1 MLSLILSIPLNPVRI
16 HNTIVCMTDGLA
28 RVTAKDVARLA
39 GVDRSTVS
47 RILGRAF
54 DQHCYTPETIRAV
67 ESAAHELNYRPSMTG
82 RSLRTGR
89 SMVVGLIVGDI
100 SNSFFGNLAAEV
112 EPLLRSH
119 RYRLMIGSTSED
131 PGIQASQLEDMLHY
145 DVDGII
151 ISPACTDGLKET
163 MLRRTP
169 VVLIDRPLSRQR
181 LPYVGIDNHNAG
193 RMLGEHLRSLGY
205 RRVGV
210 VMPRVEGDPTI
221 SWRLQGL
228 KVGLNGAA
236 QIIWRET
243 IPTRI
248 DNSSH
253 HAIAKRI
260 LSTKGGVQAIV
271 GLTNDCT
278 ITAME
283 ATRELGLS
291 APDQIG
297 LAGIDDF
304 RAAKLLDPPMTV
316 VAQPIEAIARE
327 AVNYLMSALSG
338 QPRKGD
344 CLLCPE
350 LRVRRSLR
358 SINTSQE
365 IL

>member
-1 MLSLILSIPLNPVRI
+1 MR
-16 HNTIVCMTDGLA
+16 DKAGRA
-28 RVTAKDVARLA
+28 TANDVARLA

-54 DQHCYTPETIRAV
+54 DQHRYAPDTIRAV
-67 ESAAHELNYRPSMTG
+67 ERAAHELNYQPSAAA

-100 SNSFFGNLAAEV
+100 SNSFFGDLAAEI
-112 EPLLRSH
+112 EPLLRAH

-131 PGIQASQLEDMLHY
+131 PGVQAGQLEDMRRY
-145 DVDGII
+145 NVDGII
-151 ISPACTDGLKET
+151 ISPACADGLNDA

-193 RMLGEHLRSLGY
+193 RILGEHLRSLGY

-210 VMPRVEGDPTI
+210 VMPRVENDPTI

-228 KVGLNGAA
+228 TVGLNGAE
-236 QIIWRET
+236 QIVWCER
-243 IPTRI
+243 IPARI
-248 DNSSH
+248 D
-253 HAIAKRI
+253 HASYHKIVKRV
-260 LSTKGGVQAIV
+260 LGTKGGVQAIV

-278 ITAME
+278 ITALE
-283 ATRELGLS
+283 AAREIGL
-291 APDQIG
+291 AVPDRIG

-304 RAAKLLDPPMTV
+304 RAANLVDPPMTV

-327 AVNYLMSALSG
+327 AVDCLMSALSG
-338 QPRKGD
+338 RPPNGD
-344 CLLCPE
+344 RLLGPE

-358 SINTSQE
+358 SIITCQE
-365 IL
+365 SL

>member
-1 MLSLILSIPLNPVRI
+1 
-16 HNTIVCMTDGLA
+16 MTNGLA
-28 RVTAKDVARLA
+28 RATANDVARLA

-54 DQHCYTPETIRAV
+54 DQHRYNQETIRAV
-67 ESAAHELNYRPSMTG
+67 ENAANLLSYRPSMRG

-89 SMVVGLIVGDI
+89 SMTVGLIVGDI
-100 SNSFFGNLAAEV
+100 SNCFFGNLAAEI

-119 RYRLMIGSTSED
+119 QYRLMIGSTSED
-131 PGIQASQLEDMLHY
+131 PKLQASQLEDMMHY

-151 ISPACTDGLKET
+151 ISPACADGIKET

-169 VVLIDRPLSRQR
+169 FVLLDRPLSRHR

-193 RMLGEHLRSLGY
+193 RMLGEHLRGLGY

-210 VMPRVEGDPTI
+210 VMPTVEGDPTI
-221 SWRLQGL
+221 AWRLQGL
-228 KVGLNGAA
+228 KVGLNGASH
-236 QIIWRET
+236 IIWSET
-243 IPTRI
+243 ISARV
-248 DNSSH
+248 DKSSRQV
-253 HAIAKRI
+253 IAKCI
-260 LSTKGGVQAIV
+260 SSTKGGIQAVV

-283 ATRELGLS
+283 AARELGLS
-291 APDQIG
+291 APGQIG

-304 RAAKLLDPPMTV
+304 RAAELLDPPMTV
-316 VAQPIEAIARE
+316 IAQPIEAIARE

-338 QPRKGD
+338 QPKTSD

-350 LRVRRSLR
+350 LRARRSLR
-358 SINTSQE
+358 FMNASQE
-365 IL
+365 TL